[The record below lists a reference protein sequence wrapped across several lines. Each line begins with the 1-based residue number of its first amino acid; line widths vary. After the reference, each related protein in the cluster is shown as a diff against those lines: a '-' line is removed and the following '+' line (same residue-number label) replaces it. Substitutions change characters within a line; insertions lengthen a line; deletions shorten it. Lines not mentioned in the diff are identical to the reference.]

1 MQNVVAKSLSDIL
14 SPAVL
19 AFILKIGFGS
29 ILLWVVILWS
39 SWDLY
44 SGMIASYIQ
53 KIPLVG
59 NWEWFQ
65 SGGALIS
72 ALIVGYMLII
82 ITISVATSLFSEP
95 LLIKLAKKH
104 YPNQAVVGTPA
115 IATSI
120 YLSLKASVV
129 FLLFFLFTFPLIFIP
144 ILGQVWML
152 WLWSILIKE
161 PNTYDVG
168 SLFISD
174 KKELKAQKK
183 KAGLTAMIASL
194 FNYIPLLN
202 IFAPLFGQIMFLH
215 QILINKKRVTG
226 NE

>member
-1 MQNVVAKSLSDIL
+1 MQKVIAKSLSDIL

-44 SGMIASYIQ
+44 SGMIAAYIQ
-53 KIPLVG
+53 KIPFVG

-65 SGGALIS
+65 SSGAALA
-72 ALIVGYMLII
+72 ALIVGYMLIV
-82 ITISVATSLFSEP
+82 ITISILTSLFSEP
-95 LLIKLAKKH
+95 LLIKLAQKH
-104 YPNQAVVGTPA
+104 YPGKPVVGSPN
-115 IATSI
+115 IATSV
-120 YLSLKASVV
+120 YLSIKAGII
-129 FLLFFLFTFPLIFIP
+129 FLLLFLFTFPVIFIP
-144 ILGQVWML
+144 IFGQVWML

-168 SLFISD
+168 SLFIDD
-174 KKELKAQKK
+174 KQVLKAQKK
-183 KAGLTAMIASL
+183 KSWLTAMIASL
-194 FNYIPLLN
+194 FNYVPILN

-215 QILINKKRVTG
+215 QILGRK
-226 NE
+226 

>member
-1 MQNVVAKSLSDIL
+1 MQKVIAKSLSDIL

-29 ILLWVVILWS
+29 ILPWVVILWS

-44 SGMIASYIQ
+44 SGMIATYIQ
-53 KIPLVG
+53 KIPFVG

-65 SGGALIS
+65 SSGAALA
-72 ALIVGYMLII
+72 ALIVGYMLIV
-82 ITISVATSLFSEP
+82 ITISILTSLFSEP
-95 LLIKLAKKH
+95 LLIKLAQKH
-104 YPNQAVVGTPA
+104 YPGKPVVGSPN
-115 IATSI
+115 IATSV
-120 YLSLKASVV
+120 YLSIKAGVI
-129 FLLFFLFTFPLIFIP
+129 FLLLFLFTFPVIFIP
-144 ILGQVWML
+144 IFGQVWML

-168 SLFISD
+168 SLFISE
-174 KKELKAQKK
+174 KNQIKAQKK
-183 KAGLTAMIASL
+183 KAWLTAMIASL

-215 QILINKKRVTG
+215 QILSTR